1 MNINIKVRVMKKRL
15 DVKKFGYGMKLVD
28 DVIRLN
34 IEFIMVLLKYLEI
47 IFVWYFN
54 GFVYGKLSNEWCVK
68 FDIFDDIDVKV

>member
-54 GFVYGKLSNEWCVK
+54 GFVYGKLSNE
-68 FDIFDDIDVKV
+68 

>member
-54 GFVYGKLSNEWCVK
+54 DLFMGSWVMK
-68 FDIFDDIDVKV
+68 DV